1 MLFRDPIENPF
12 TYRMTRIADGPLRPI
27 VIVRLV
33 NAHAPDK
40 AVAMQ
45 AIVDTGADAIRIPR
59 FMAEKTGHDY
69 ARGREVR
76 VGGVSGEARMR
87 RHSVRLQLY
96 APDADPGNL
105 VDGDRLPWT
114 WEGEATVCESL
125 EIGLLG
131 CRDFLMAWD
140 FKLRRRAKI
149 FHLFPSHPDTQGIV
163 KLWLKDR
170 VRRQRLA

>member
-1 MLFRDPIENPF
+1 MLRDSVENPF

-33 NAHAPDK
+33 NAHAPDR
-40 AVAMQ
+40 AIAMQ
-45 AIVDTGADAIRIPR
+45 AIVDTGADAICIPR

-96 APDADPGNL
+96 APDADPGDL
-105 VDGDRLPWT
+105 LDRDCLPWT
-114 WEGEATVCESL
+114 WEGEATVCDSL
-125 EIGLLG
+125 EVGLLG
-131 CRDFLMAWD
+131 CRGFLMAWD
-140 FKLRRRAKI
+140 FKLRCRARI
-149 FHLFPSHPDTQGIV
+149 FHLFPSHPDTQRDTR
-163 KLWLKDR
+163 LWLKDR
-170 VRRQRLA
+170 RRRQRLA